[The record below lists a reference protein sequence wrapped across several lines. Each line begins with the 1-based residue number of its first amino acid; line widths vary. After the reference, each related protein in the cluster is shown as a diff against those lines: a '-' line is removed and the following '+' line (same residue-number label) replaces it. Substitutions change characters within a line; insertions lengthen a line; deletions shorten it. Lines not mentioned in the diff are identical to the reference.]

1 MLRTTSFTIILGT
14 AIFFANGAQAATLF
28 FTPGTGEFGLNKE
41 IVADLKI
48 DSDGVGVNAGQATIR
63 FPKDMLEV
71 KSVDKTDSAFNFWL
85 EEPSFSNAD
94 GVITFVG
101 GTPYGISGASI
112 NVLHITFLAKSS
124 GTAKLSF
131 ADSAVTASDGS
142 GTNVLSKSA
151 EAAFTIT
158 GETVPPVI
166 TPPTQIKRE
175 PVAPS
180 GLPVKPS
187 LAVPLYSDPALW
199 YNHSNT
205 FTASW
210 TLPLDISLVA
220 TTINKQPAYSPSESE
235 GLFDSKM
242 FSALSDGVWYLH
254 VRFKND
260 IGWGPVA
267 HYRIAVDTKTP
278 LPFEVT
284 TNESEATDNPTP
296 TFSFKAS
303 DALSGLREYR
313 ARVDNG
319 NWVAIPTKD
328 FKGSY
333 KLAQQIHGKHH
344 LTIQA
349 VDNAGNSIEDTF
361 DYETIP
367 LESPTFTFATEK
379 IYSNTSAGL
388 SFSGTALPST
398 EILFTLKKGNAI
410 VTEKTIPVDISGN
423 WVFAYS
429 DTLRNGRY
437 VATIQNKDARGALS
451 LVVTAPEIRVTGKY
465 TIAIIITLVVL
476 IGALVSGYF
485 FYKTRRERTSLRIQV
500 AERDTANVFNM
511 IKTDIQKLEDAQKT
525 PTPADD
531 EFIADKL
538 KKNVE
543 KMGSYVKDEIGRAKE

>member
-14 AIFFANGAQAATLF
+14 ALFFTNIAEAATLF

-85 EEPSFSNAD
+85 EEPSFSNTD

-112 NVLHITFLAKSS
+112 KVISITFLAKNS
-124 GTAKLSF
+124 GTARLSF
-131 ADSAVTASDGS
+131 ADSAVTASDAS

-175 PVAPS
+175 SVEPV
-180 GLPVKPS
+180 GLPTKPA
-187 LAVPLYSDPALW
+187 LTVPLYSNPTEW
-199 YNHSNT
+199 YNHSNI
-205 FTASW
+205 FTVSW
-210 TLPLDISLVA
+210 TIPLDISGVVA
-220 TTINKQPAYSPSESE
+220 TINKQPAYSPSVSE

-254 VRFKND
+254 ARFKND
-260 IGWGPVA
+260 IGWGPVT
-267 HYRIAVDTKTP
+267 HYRIAVDTKAP
-278 LPFEVT
+278 LPFEIT

-303 DALSGLREYR
+303 DALSGLRAYR
-313 ARVDNG
+313 VRVDNG
-319 NWVAIPTKD
+319 NWVSIPTKD

-333 KLAQQIHGKHH
+333 KLAPQVPGKHV
-344 LTIQA
+344 LTIKA
-349 VDNAGNSIEDTF
+349 VDNAGNSIENTF

-367 LESPTFTFATEK
+367 LASPIFTFATEK

-388 SFSGTALPST
+388 SFNGTALPST
-398 EILFTLKKGNAI
+398 EILFTIKKGNAI
-410 VTEKTIPVDISGN
+410 VAESTVPVDISGN
-423 WVFAYS
+423 WVFAYGE
-429 DTLRNGRY
+429 TLRNGRY
-437 VATIQNKDARGALS
+437 VATIQSKDSRGALS
-451 LVVTAPEIRVTGKY
+451 LVVTAPEIQVTGKY
-465 TIAIIITLVVL
+465 TNTIIIIIVVL
-476 IGALVSGYF
+476 IGALMWGYF
-485 FYKTRRERTSLRIQV
+485 YHKSRRERTNLRVQV
-500 AERDTANVFNM
+500 AERDTANVFDM

-525 PTPADD
+525 PTTADD
-531 EFIADKL
+531 EYIADKL

-543 KMGSYVKDEIGRAKE
+543 KMSSYVKDG